1 MSVSVQRG
9 QRIDLTKNQPT
20 LQTLDVGLTWE
31 ARQAPSMQSVVFLLD
46 ETNKVAN
53 ADDVLTRGQ
62 TQSEAVEF
70 LALPLHADEQETL
83 RLHLDDLPTTVQRLA
98 ITLASK
104 EEKIQ
109 HVALAIYTT
118 ENPTELLRFTLN
130 DTDIAGESAVV
141 LGEIYRYKGA
151 WKFNAVGK
159 GYVEGIDALSKNFGF
174 ENAASLLQKRLNTSP
189 KETKPPYVPS
199 SSSMPVN
206 APKKVILQKGQKVNL
221 VKQGKTLGEI
231 VINLNWHQ
239 GGSAKSEP
247 EKKAGFFSFIKKG
260 IREFSKPKS
269 NAIDLD
275 LGCLFEL
282 TDGRGG
288 AVQAL
293 GNAFGSLNAP
303 PYIALDGD
311 DRSGSSAG
319 GETMR
324 VNGKMVDKIR
334 RILVY
339 TFIYDGVVN
348 WADAD
353 GVVTLHCPGGPELI
367 IHMDEYDTQKAMCAL
382 ALLENKGDGTFS
394 VEKLVRFFDGHRSM
408 DKAYQWGLRW
418 AAGSKD

>member
-9 QRIDLTKNQPT
+9 QRVDLTKNQPT
-20 LQTLDVGLTWE
+20 LQTLDVSLTWAAGE
-31 ARQAPSMQSVVFLLD
+31 APSMQSIVFLLD
-46 ETNKVAN
+46 ETNKVAS

-70 LALPLHADEQETL
+70 LALPLHDGEQETL
-83 RLHLDDLPTTVQRLA
+83 RLHLDDLPATVQRVA

-104 EEKIQ
+104 KEKLQ
-109 HVALAIYTT
+109 HVALAIYST
-118 ENPTELLRFTLN
+118 ENPTELLRFMLK
-130 DTDIAGESAVV
+130 DADIAGESAVV

-159 GYVEGIDALSKNFGF
+159 GYVDGLDALGKNFGF
-174 ENAASLLQKRLNTSP
+174 ENAASLLQTRLDTTKRDAR
-189 KETKPPYVPS
+189 PPYVPS
-199 SSSMPVN
+199 PSPAPVN
-206 APKKVILQKGQKVNL
+206 APKKVILKKGQKVNL
-221 VKQGKTLGEI
+221 IKQGKTLGEI

-239 GGSAKSEP
+239 GGSAKPEP
-247 EKKAGFFSFIKKG
+247 AKKQGFFSFLKEG
-260 IREFSKPKS
+260 IREFSKPKN

-282 TDGRGG
+282 TDGQGG

-293 GNAFGSLNAP
+293 GNAFGSLNEP
-303 PYIALDGD
+303 PYISLDGD

-324 VNGKMVDKIR
+324 VNGKMADKIR

-353 GVVTLHCPGGPELI
+353 GVVTLRCPGSPELI

-394 VEKLVRFFDGHRSM
+394 VEKLVQFFNGHRAM
-408 DKAYQWGLRW
+408 DKAYHWGLRW